1 MISSNLWDIK
11 ITVNPSLTKFFIILN
26 NLLISSGVR
35 TEVGSSMIK
44 IFGLFNNDLTISTD
58 CL

>member
-35 TEVGSSMIK
+35 TEVGSSIIR

>member
-35 TEVGSSMIK
+35 TEVGSSMIR